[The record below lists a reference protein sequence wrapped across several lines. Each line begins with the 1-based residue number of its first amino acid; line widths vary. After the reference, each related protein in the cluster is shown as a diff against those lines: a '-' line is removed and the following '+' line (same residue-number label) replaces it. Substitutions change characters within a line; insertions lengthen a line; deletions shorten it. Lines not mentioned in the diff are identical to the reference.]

1 MSLFPSARVYTVSEL
16 TVEVKELLEGDF
28 SGIMVEGEIS
38 NFTAAGSGHL
48 YFVLKDKSAQVRCVC
63 FRHKARF
70 FKFKAE
76 DGLQVIVSGNLSVYE
91 PRGEYQL
98 QVDTMEPKGLGS
110 LQLAFEQLKA
120 RLQAE
125 GLFDSARKKP
135 IPLLPRCIGIVTSPT
150 GAAIHDILRI
160 LKRRHENVRVL
171 IYPAR
176 VQGEGA
182 ATEIAAGVKY
192 LNTLPEVDVMIVG
205 RGGGSLEDLWAFNE
219 EVVARA
225 IVASRI
231 PVISAVGH
239 EVDYTI
245 ADFVADLRA
254 PTPSAAAEI
263 VISKKVELAEQI
275 ANQERRLKQSLH
287 FSLSLLRNKVLV
299 LSSERVFASVENKL
313 AFYRQRLDELSF
325 RMGISGVEKLHLLRE
340 KLHTSLNS
348 LSRLDLRQFI
358 KAKEQIVVHQKER
371 IQGKASLGLQLLR
384 GKVVTL
390 EVSLQALN
398 PLAVLDR
405 GYAVCR
411 DSHGNILKDS
421 RGLKVGDHFT
431 VRLAR
436 GGIQGIAER
445 VIPPDGEISYG
456 QN

>member
-1 MSLFPSARVYTVSEL
+1 MTLFSSTKVYTVTEL
-16 TVEVKELLEGDF
+16 TVEVKDHLEAEF
-28 SGIMVEGEIS
+28 SGILVEGEIS

-48 YFVLKDKSAQVRCVC
+48 YFILKDKSAQLRCVC

-70 FKFKAE
+70 FKFKVE
-76 DGLQVIVSGNLSVYE
+76 DGLQVIATGNLSVYE

-98 QVDTMEPKGLGS
+98 QVNTMEPKGLGS

-125 GLFDSARKKP
+125 GLFNSARKKP
-135 IPLLPRCIGIVTSPT
+135 IPLLPRCIGIVTSPA

-171 IYPAR
+171 IFPAR

-182 ATEIAAGVKY
+182 AAEIAAGVEY
-192 LNTLPEVDVMIVG
+192 LNTLPEVDVIIVG

-219 EVVARA
+219 ETVARA
-225 IVASRI
+225 ISASRI

-263 VISKKVELAEQI
+263 VISKKVEIAEQI
-275 ANQERRLKQSLH
+275 ANLERRLSQSLH
-287 FSLSLLRNKVLV
+287 FSLSLFRNNIFG

-325 RMGISGVEKLHLLRE
+325 RMGISGTESLQSLKDKLRS
-340 KLHTSLNS
+340 SLNS

-358 KAKEQIVVHQKER
+358 QVKEQIVIHLMER
-371 IQGKASLGLQLLR
+371 VQGKTRLDLQMLR
-384 GKVVTL
+384 GRVGAL

-411 DSHGNILKDS
+411 DLQGKILKDS
-421 RGLKVGDHFT
+421 RELKVGGHFT

-436 GGIQGIAER
+436 GGIEGLAEKI
-445 VIPPDGEISYG
+445 IPPD
-456 QN
+456 

>member
-1 MSLFPSARVYTVSEL
+1 MTLFSSTRIYTVSEL
-16 TVEVKELLEGDF
+16 TVEVKDLLEAEF
-28 SGIMVEGEIS
+28 TGILVEGEIS

-76 DGLQVIVSGNLSVYE
+76 DGLQVIASGNLSVYE

-110 LQLAFEQLKA
+110 LQLAFEHLKA

-125 GLFDSARKKP
+125 GLFNSDRKKP
-135 IPLLPRCIGIVTSPT
+135 IPLLPHCIGIVTSPT
-150 GAAIHDILRI
+150 GAAIHDILTV

-171 IYPAR
+171 IYPTK

-182 ATEIAAGVKY
+182 AAEIAAGVKY
-192 LNTLPEVDVMIVG
+192 LNTFTDVDVIIVG

-219 EVVARA
+219 EIVARA
-225 IVASRI
+225 ISASRI

-239 EVDYTI
+239 EIDYTI
-245 ADFVADLRA
+245 VDFVADLRA

-263 VISKKVELAEQI
+263 VISRKVELSEQI
-275 ANQERRLKQSLH
+275 ANLERRLNQSLH
-287 FSLSLLRNKVLV
+287 FGLSLLRNKVFG

-325 RMGISGVEKLHLLRE
+325 RIGISGADRIQSLKDKLHS
-340 KLHTSLNS
+340 SLNS

-358 KAKEQIVVHQKER
+358 KVKEQFVMHQMER
-371 IQGKASLGLQLLR
+371 VQGNARLGLQKLMGR
-384 GKVVTL
+384 VGGL

-411 DSHGNILKDS
+411 DSHGKILKDS
-421 RGLKVGDHFT
+421 REMKVGDQFT

-436 GGIQGIAER
+436 GGMEGSAEK
-445 VIPPDGEISYG
+445 IILPD
-456 QN
+456 

>member
-1 MSLFPSARVYTVSEL
+1 MTLFPSTRVYTVSEL
-16 TVEVKELLEGDF
+16 TVEVKDHLEAEF
-28 SGIMVEGEIS
+28 SGILVEGEIS
-38 NFTAAGSGHL
+38 NFTAATSGHL
-48 YFVLKDKSAQVRCVC
+48 YFVLKDKSAQLRCVC

-98 QVDTMEPKGLGS
+98 QVDSMEPKGLGS

-125 GLFDSARKKP
+125 GLFNSARKKP

-171 IYPAR
+171 IYPAK

-182 ATEIAAGVKY
+182 AEEIAAGVKY

-205 RGGGSLEDLWAFNE
+205 RGGGSLEDLWAFNQ

-225 IVASRI
+225 ISASRI

-263 VISKKVELAEQI
+263 VISKKIELAEQI
-275 ANQERRLKQSLH
+275 ANLERRLNQSLH
-287 FSLSLLRNKVLV
+287 FSLSLFRNKVFG

-325 RMGISGVEKLHLLRE
+325 RIGISGTESLQSLKDKLHS
-340 KLHTSLNS
+340 SLNS
-348 LSRLDLRQFI
+348 LSRLDLRQYI
-358 KAKEQIVVHQKER
+358 RGKEQIVMRQTER
-371 IQGKASLGLQLLR
+371 VQGKARMGLQLFR
-384 GKVVTL
+384 GKVGAL
-390 EVSLQALN
+390 DGSLQALN

-411 DSHGNILKDS
+411 DSQGKILKDS
-421 RGLKVGDHFT
+421 RELKVGDQFT

-436 GGIQGIAER
+436 GGIEGSAEK
-445 VIPPDGEISYG
+445 IILPD
-456 QN
+456 